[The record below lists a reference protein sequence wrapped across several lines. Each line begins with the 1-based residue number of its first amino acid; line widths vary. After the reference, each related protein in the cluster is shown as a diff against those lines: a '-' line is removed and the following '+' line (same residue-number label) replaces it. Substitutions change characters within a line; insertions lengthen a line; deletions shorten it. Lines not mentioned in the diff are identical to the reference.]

1 MKKERLEV
9 GQIVNTFGIKGFVK
23 IYPYVDDISRF
34 GNLKKV
40 HIKSKKNDEEL
51 QIEEVKYQKNMVL
64 VKFKGIET
72 VENAEK
78 LRNSFVEIDRADAI
92 PLEEGQYF
100 IADLLGLDVFLDTG
114 EKLGVLEDI
123 YNTGSSDI
131 YVVKNELGKQFLLP
145 YIDEVIKQINLEEGK
160 IIVHIIEGGGVMKFD
175 VLTLFPEMF
184 ESLNK
189 SIIGKAVE
197 KQIIDINLIN
207 IRDFSKDKHK
217 KVDDTP
223 YGGGAG
229 MVMKADVVY
238 DAFKS
243 LDSKNAK
250 VIYMSPQGKKLDQ
263 SKVVELSN
271 EEHLIILCGHY
282 EGIDQRVIDKI
293 VDEEISIG
301 DYVLTGGELPAMVL
315 IDSVSRY
322 KEGVLSTESIQEE
335 SFSNGMLE
343 YPQYTRPEVFEG
355 VKVPEVLLSRKSQR
369 N

>member
-34 GNLKKV
+34 DNLKKV

-78 LRNSFVEIDRADAI
+78 LRNSFVEIDRTDAI

-123 YNTGSSDI
+123 YNAGSSDI

-160 IIVHIIEGGGVMKFD
+160 IIVHIIEG
-175 VLTLFPEMF
+175 
-184 ESLNK
+184 
-189 SIIGKAVE
+189 
-197 KQIIDINLIN
+197 LI
-207 IRDFSKDKHK
+207 
-217 KVDDTP
+217 
-223 YGGGAG
+223 
-229 MVMKADVVY
+229 
-238 DAFKS
+238 
-243 LDSKNAK
+243 
-250 VIYMSPQGKKLDQ
+250 
-263 SKVVELSN
+263 
-271 EEHLIILCGHY
+271 
-282 EGIDQRVIDKI
+282 
-293 VDEEISIG
+293 
-301 DYVLTGGELPAMVL
+301 
-315 IDSVSRY
+315 
-322 KEGVLSTESIQEE
+322 
-335 SFSNGMLE
+335 
-343 YPQYTRPEVFEG
+343 
-355 VKVPEVLLSRKSQR
+355 
-369 N
+369 

>member
-34 GNLKKV
+34 DNLKKV
-40 HIKSKKNDEEL
+40 HIKSKNNDEEL

-160 IIVHIIEGGGVMKFD
+160 IIVHIIEG
-175 VLTLFPEMF
+175 
-184 ESLNK
+184 
-189 SIIGKAVE
+189 
-197 KQIIDINLIN
+197 LI
-207 IRDFSKDKHK
+207 
-217 KVDDTP
+217 
-223 YGGGAG
+223 
-229 MVMKADVVY
+229 
-238 DAFKS
+238 
-243 LDSKNAK
+243 
-250 VIYMSPQGKKLDQ
+250 
-263 SKVVELSN
+263 
-271 EEHLIILCGHY
+271 
-282 EGIDQRVIDKI
+282 
-293 VDEEISIG
+293 
-301 DYVLTGGELPAMVL
+301 
-315 IDSVSRY
+315 
-322 KEGVLSTESIQEE
+322 
-335 SFSNGMLE
+335 
-343 YPQYTRPEVFEG
+343 
-355 VKVPEVLLSRKSQR
+355 
-369 N
+369 